1 MGDLT
6 NPKLGCSDEQWQFL
20 ADTIDDIYHN
30 GMQSKFSIFAILFIP
45 FFIIGALVNGV
56 MPYDAMKKE
65 NVSSTV
71 ELLKLCCLGDLMTL
85 HYMSTLSTCAVS
97 PTEGVIKEGRA
108 GLIPE
113 HMIDPADGYK

>member
-6 NPKLGCSDEQWQFL
+6 KPKLGCSGEQWQFL
-20 ADTIDDIYHN
+20 ADTIDNIYHN
-30 GMQSKFSIFAILFIP
+30 GMHYYFYICDFIYSFSMA
-45 FFIIGALVNGV
+45 GALVNGV

-71 ELLKLCCLGDLMTL
+71 ELLKLCCLGDLKTL
-85 HYMSTLSTCAVS
+85 HYVSTLSTCTVS